1 MAPKQAPRRGAK
13 SRATARPI
21 PADVDPP
28 TERRTKRRHDPT
40 EQPGPSS
47 ASPSSAKRVSE
58 KSTSSSSESSQPS
71 KRTPSKPLSAGKT
84 ILKPRAV
91 DLEDSELNAAF
102 PEVLNF
108 FKFQSWQPF
117 ISEFRIIYP
126 RLVQEFYMH
135 LECTDEGYK
144 SKVKGIAIDMPT
156 DIAPTIFKIPDEGAD
171 YHNFEFNLHEAY
183 TIMTGLQADESN
195 LKQTHVT
202 KFNTNTF
209 PPVLRLTHHILTTII
224 TPQGGG
230 RDRLTDI
237 QRFVLYCM
245 SKDIKVNLHVIMYQ
259 IISET
264 TRVDLHRSLPYA
276 AHLTQV
282 FKHFGVSL
290 ENEKSEKIPKSNI
303 YCFKHVQ
310 KFMGFRIVGD
320 KVRRGP
326 AAVEAPV
333 VQEDQPPVQED
344 QPQVHEDQPPMN
356 EDQPHMAVEVDV
368 PFHAPLSPQLQPSS
382 SLNPETKIPSL
393 SPQPPVHASTFFGG
407 PSVPPELYTFLNDK
421 FDALNTSIQ
430 TMSEN
435 FELRIQRLEN
445 TVSAKFI
452 EQKAASDHATQ
463 RFNRLIGTLADASV
477 ELKEHQKE
485 LEIVLKGI
493 LANSQAD
500 VFNTKE
506 TLSQI
511 SKTRLSFAH
520 LVDDLESMKN
530 LSAHIDEE
538 MSALKK
544 EFKVLNRP
552 DWSAGS
558 SSSSQPMSTEL
569 SALQATILQCSYFV
583 NEMNRNLCVFNISE
597 KPIHPPSR
605 LACCHT
611 KRANTQVRARRT
623 FLGRRPVRSH
633 VVAVQGQHLHQCS
646 ASARSLETDSDQVH
660 YRFNGLGRGVPS
672 QLKFEMADRRDW
684 GGGGD
689 DPEES
694 TLRMIERIWESL
706 TDIQRRMDQQVPV
719 QPVAVPSGDGET
731 VPIVPPGVEVP
742 FVSPLP
748 PPPPVLL
755 AEEPV
760 MQVEKF
766 LRLQP
771 HTYSGGPNPDTA
783 E

>member
-21 PADVDPP
+21 PKDDAPP
-28 TERRTKRRHDPT
+28 SERRTKRRHDPA

-47 ASPSSAKRVSE
+47 ASPSSAKR
-58 KSTSSSSESSQPS
+58 
-71 KRTPSKPLSAGKT
+71 
-84 ILKPRAV
+84 
-91 DLEDSELNAAF
+91 
-102 PEVLNF
+102 
-108 FKFQSWQPF
+108 
-117 ISEFRIIYP
+117 EFRIIYP
-126 RLVQEFYMH
+126 RLVQEFYMN

-144 SKVKGIAIDMPT
+144 SKVKGIEIDMPT
-156 DIAPTIFKIPDEGAD
+156 DIAATIFKIPDEGED

-183 TIMTGLQADESN
+183 TILTGLQADESDP
-195 LKQTHVT
+195 KQTHVT

-237 QRFVLYCM
+237 QRFVIYCM

-264 TRVDLHRSLPYA
+264 TRADLHRSLPYA

-290 ENEKSEKIPKSNI
+290 ENEKSQKIPKSNI

-320 KVRRGP
+320 QVRRGP

-333 VQEDQPPVQED
+333 IQEDQPPVQEDQPPAQED
-344 QPQVHEDQPPMN
+344 QPQVHEDQPPVN
-356 EDQPHMAVEVDV
+356 EDQPHVAVEVDV
-368 PFHAPLSPQLQPSS
+368 PINAPLSPQLQPSS
-382 SLNPETKIPSL
+382 SLNPETKIPCF
-393 SPQPPVHASTFFGG
+393 SPQPPVHASTSFGG

-452 EQKAASDHATQ
+452 EQKAASDHATR

-477 ELKEHQKE
+477 ELKEHQEE
-485 LEIVLKGI
+485 LETVLKGI

-520 LVDDLESMKN
+520 LVDDLEGMKN

-538 MSALKK
+538 MSELKK
-544 EFKVLNRP
+544 EFKILNRH
-552 DWSAGS
+552 G
-558 SSSSQPMSTEL
+558 T
-569 SALQATILQCSYFV
+569 
-583 NEMNRNLCVFNISE
+583 NIYC
-597 KPIHPPSR
+597 K
-605 LACCHT
+605 
-611 KRANTQVRARRT
+611 
-623 FLGRRPVRSH
+623 
-633 VVAVQGQHLHQCS
+633 
-646 ASARSLETDSDQVH
+646 D
-660 YRFNGLGRGVPS
+660 GV
-672 QLKFEMADRRDW
+672 D
-684 GGGGD
+684 
-689 DPEES
+689 
-694 TLRMIERIWESL
+694 T
-706 TDIQRRMDQQVPV
+706 
-719 QPVAVPSGDGET
+719 
-731 VPIVPPGVEVP
+731 
-742 FVSPLP
+742 
-748 PPPPVLL
+748 
-755 AEEPV
+755 
-760 MQVEKF
+760 
-766 LRLQP
+766 P
-771 HTYSGGPNPDTA
+771 HTGVDTMFQDLRQKVDTKCRQVDTRWLSQKA
-783 E
+783 CFTV